1 MCVSDSYNV
10 EARESNPVAP
20 QYSWWPRQVGMYDVC
35 ACKGM
40 RYNMRG
46 ITYTHAWYILCVYA
60 AVLYYAYMHTCTRY
74 TAHRF
79 TRTRAQIPFS
89 MGIFFI

>member
-46 ITYTHAWYILCVYA
+46 ITYTHAWFLCVYA
-60 AVLYYAYMHTCTRY
+60 RYVLCIYAHMHTRY
-74 TAHRF
+74 AHRF